1 MERYSRHIALNEVG
15 QKGQD
20 KLSNAKVLVV
30 GAGGLGCPALQYLA
44 AAGIGTLGIID
55 GDVVEE
61 SNLQRQVLYGTSSL
75 GTDKAFAAKD
85 RLEDLNPT
93 ISIHA
98 FNEKLSNSN
107 AIRLFKAYDIIVDGT
122 DNFETR
128 YLINDAALITNR
140 PVVYGAIYKFEG
152 QLSVFNYKN
161 GPSYRCLFAEPP
173 KNGDIPNCSEIGV
186 LGVLPA
192 IIGSMQANEVLKIIL
207 GFEGVLSGKLYCYNA
222 KTSAVHIMSI
232 QKNEHLITQIKS
244 KALQEGEAIHC
255 DMAIEEISVKDA
267 LQKEEAVFIDVRNS
281 GEKPVLKLD
290 NYQQISLSEISNNLH
305 KVNPHSD
312 IIVLCQSGIRSKKA
326 VRLLE
331 QNRFK
336 NCYSLTGGAPALSAA
351 LKNKKNDERI

>member
-1 MERYSRHIALNEVG
+1 MERYSRNIALSEIG

-20 KLSNAKVLVV
+20 KLSSAKVLVV
-30 GAGGLGCPALQYLA
+30 GAGGLGCPVLQYLA
-44 AAGIGTLGIID
+44 AAGIGKLGIID
-55 GDVVEE
+55 NDVVEE

-75 GTDKAFAAKD
+75 GINKAIAAKK

-98 FNEKLSNSN
+98 FSEKLSGSN
-107 AIRLFKAYDIIVDGT
+107 VIPLFEAYDIIVDGT

-152 QLSVFNYKN
+152 QLSVFNYEN

-173 KNGDIPNCSEIGV
+173 KNGEVPNCSEIGV

-207 GFEGVLSGKLYCYNA
+207 GFKGVLSGKLYCYHA

-244 KALQEGEAIHC
+244 KPLQEGEASHC
-255 DMAIEEISVKDA
+255 NMAIEEISVKDA

-281 GEKPVLKLD
+281 DEKPILEIE
-290 NYQQISLSEISNNLH
+290 NYQQIPLTEMSKNLH
-305 KVNPHSD
+305 KVDPNNQ
-312 IIVLCQSGIRSKKA
+312 IIVICQSGIRSKKA
-326 VRLLE
+326 VRLLK

-336 NCYSLTGGAPALSAA
+336 NCYSLTGGALALSAA
-351 LKNKKNDERI
+351 LKNKKKG